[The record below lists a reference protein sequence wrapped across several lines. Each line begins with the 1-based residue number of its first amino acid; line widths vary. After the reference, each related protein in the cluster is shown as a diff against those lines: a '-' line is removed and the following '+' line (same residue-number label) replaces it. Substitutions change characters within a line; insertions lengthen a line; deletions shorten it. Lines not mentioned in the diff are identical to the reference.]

1 MGKCTWS
8 GIVTSSRC
16 QHCARSKKVR
26 RRVRKRFDE
35 DAKLNESVQ
44 ASNCWYSSQT
54 RNVFRPPLSSLD
66 AVGEAAPRQAEVLH
80 GLLGDVRRYD
90 TWKAEAEGETDEEA
104 LGVLLRKAEFK

>member
-1 MGKCTWS
+1 M
-8 GIVTSSRC
+8 
-16 QHCARSKKVR
+16 
-26 RRVRKRFDE
+26 RKRFDE

-44 ASNCWYSSQT
+44 ALNGWYSSQT

-90 TWKAEAEGETDEEA
+90 TWKAEADEETDEEA
-104 LGVLLRKAEFK
+104 LGALLRKAELKYDGSRPDLASINDGPVGLPPPGG